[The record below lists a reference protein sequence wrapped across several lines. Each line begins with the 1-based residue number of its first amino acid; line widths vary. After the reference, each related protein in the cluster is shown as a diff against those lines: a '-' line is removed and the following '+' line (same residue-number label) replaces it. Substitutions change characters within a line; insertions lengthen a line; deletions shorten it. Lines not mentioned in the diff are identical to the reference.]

1 MTSQNIISQNKIE
14 EVKNRIVKNNNPQK
28 IILFGSY
35 ATDNFTE
42 HSDLDLLIIK
52 KTDLPSHKR
61 GREIL
66 KNLRGLKTPV
76 DIVVYTPEE
85 IKEWKEE
92 RHSFI
97 SKILKEGKIIYE
109 RETKEINST
118 VV

>member
-1 MTSQNIISQNKIE
+1 MSSLNTIPKNKIE
-14 EVKNRIVKNNNPQK
+14 AAVRRIVENNNPQK

-35 ATDNFTE
+35 ATNNFNE

-52 KTDLPSHKR
+52 ETNLPSHKR
-61 GREIL
+61 GREIR
-66 KNLRGLKTPV
+66 KNLRGLKIPI